1 MKDKHIALRL
11 GMAFAVLIAVLVG
24 IGQLG
29 LRRMHEINDTLSD
42 ITGRRSDKLRL
53 AQEALRFSNRNSR
66 ITMEIF
72 LVQDRA
78 LTGMLLAERS
88 ENTKNISGLVAKIA
102 SRCESEEEKQRLSA
116 VEGTRKPYIDS
127 YLRALHLLVDEGEH
141 HAAVAVMVNETLPA
155 LLKYHTAWDEFV
167 EFQKIQLDVAAK
179 QAGVDYAKARHLAFL
194 LIVLAVAVALGIG
207 VLTTRQAHES
217 LQNSENKYRVLFE
230 DSADANWLMDEKGF
244 LDCNSAA
251 LQMFGYSA
259 KDEFIHPAD
268 ISPPNQPDGTLS
280 RVAADQ
286 HIASAFLKGEERF
299 EWLHQRKNGSLFPA
313 EVCLTALTLS
323 GQPKLLATVR
333 NITERRRAEEALMQ
347 EQNLLRTLIDN
358 LPDFIYAKDTN
369 NRFLL
374 ANEALARRM
383 GAASSNELL
392 GKSDSDFYPPDIAA
406 KYAREEQQIMQSGQP
421 VIDREEATV
430 DATTGQVLWHTT
442 TEIPL
447 RGQDGSVKGL
457 LGIGH
462 IITERKRWEESLR
475 DSESTNRATFEHAA
489 LGIAHV
495 APDGRFLRVND
506 KLCAI
511 VGYTREELINA
522 TFQDITHP
530 DDLGADLDQVRQVLV
545 GKIKTYSLEKRYL
558 RKDRSIVWVNLSVSL
573 VRADSG
579 SPRHFISIVED
590 ITERKR
596 TEERVQFLAYYDALT
611 ELPNRA
617 LFKDRMLTAV
627 AGARRRKEKLAL
639 LFMDIDRFKTIN
651 DSLGHAVG
659 DLLLRSVAERIK
671 GWARAQDT
679 VARWGGD
686 EFLILLTGLRD
697 ETDAAVAAERLM
709 DAMHGEFTVQSH
721 SLNVTCSLGISVFPD
736 HGLGVD
742 TLVKNADAAMYC
754 AKEYSRNNFQFFTEK
769 MNSEAKKRLTLEH
782 GLRKVLERDELFL
795 AYQPQMD
802 VATGRIIGLEALL
815 RWQHPKLGVVPPD
828 EFIRIAENSGL
839 ILPIGE
845 WVLRTACTQLRKW
858 HEEGLLAVP
867 VAVNVSAVQFRH
879 ENFRELVRKVLRETA
894 LSPEYLELE
903 LTESVLLSSV
913 DVTLPVLQDLKAMG
927 VRLAIDDFGTGYSSL
942 SYLRQF
948 PVSKLKI
955 DRSFVQ
961 DVALNPDDA
970 AITAAIISMAK
981 SLNLRVIAEG
991 VEDEAQMAFLREHR
1005 CDEIQG
1011 YYFSKPLTVDEAAEK
1026 LRRSV
1031 QALAAHHGTKL

>member
-1 MKDKHIALRL
+1 MFGGKQDVPERRRVEDALQQ
-11 GMAFAVLIAVLVG
+11 A
-24 IGQLG
+24 
-29 LRRMHEINDTLSD
+29 
-42 ITGRRSDKLRL
+42 
-53 AQEALRFSNRNSR
+53 EAKY
-66 ITMEIF
+66 
-72 LVQDRA
+72 RA
-78 LTGMLLAERS
+78 LFA
-88 ENTKNISGLVAKIA
+88 
-102 SRCESEEEKQRLSA
+102 
-116 VEGTRKPYIDS
+116 DS
-127 YLRALHLLVDEGEH
+127 VDAAL
-141 HAAVAVMVNETLPA
+141 
-155 LLKYHTAWDEFV
+155 
-167 EFQKIQLDVAAK
+167 
-179 QAGVDYAKARHLAFL
+179 
-194 LIVLAVAVALGIG
+194 
-207 VLTTRQAHES
+207 
-217 LQNSENKYRVLFE
+217 
-230 DSADANWLMDEKGF
+230 LMDEKGF
-244 LDCNSAA
+244 LDCNAAA
-251 LQMFGYSA
+251 LQLFGYSTPDSMRHLA
-259 KDEFIHPAD
+259 S
-268 ISPPNQPDGTLS
+268 ISPPHQPDGTPSL
-280 RVAADQ
+280 RAAEQ
-286 HIASAFLKGEERF
+286 RIAAAFLNGKERF
-299 EWLHQRKNGSLFPA
+299 EWLHQRKDGTVFPA
-313 EVCLTALTLS
+313 DVCLTALTLS
-323 GQPKLLATVR
+323 GRPTLLATVR

-511 VGYTREELINA
+511 VGYTSEELINA

-579 SPRHFISIVED
+579 SPRHFIAIVED

-736 HGLGVD
+736 HGVDVD